1 MDREKVWEDIKKDG
15 LNPNGITIKEVK
27 NYSGRLRINITNKDN
42 LNPGDNVVL
51 ILESEYN
58 NLLSSNDVLTSKVE
72 MLEHE
77 RKNLEDLI
85 EITLNPIHEHYKD
98 QLKEKDRIIKSKDD
112 ELNNIK
118 AIMNK
123 FTTSISGLSLWE
135 IIRGKHKNLISEC
148 QDKIWVNVPMDQV
161 ADVEKLPG
169 GDTE

>member
-1 MDREKVWEDIKKDG
+1 MDNEIPTKV
-15 LNPNGITIKEVK
+15 KEVK
-27 NYSGRLRINITNKDN
+27 NYSGRLRINITQSDG
-42 LNPGDNVVL
+42 LNQGDNVVL

-58 NLLSSNDVLTSKVE
+58 RLISANDTLTSKVE

-85 EITLNPIHEHYKD
+85 EITLNPIHQHYKD

-135 IIRGKHKNLISEC
+135 IIRGKHKNLISEF